1 MKIFVTGGCG
11 FIGGKL
17 CQALIR
23 EGFEVFSL
31 MHEGDSSPHPLIT
44 LISWSEARDLKFDM
58 CYHQAANNNTMDI
71 NLASMAES
79 NVLMPSSLF
88 ESLRKNGCRKF
99 VYASST
105 AVYGNSV
112 GPYTEL
118 SAVDP
123 LNAYAE
129 SKLAFEEFAE
139 DFARETGLAVLGLR
153 YCNVYGPGECHK
165 GKRSSMIRQI
175 LIRMISGFSP
185 QVFRDGEQKRD
196 WVHVDDVI
204 KANIACVGCERS
216 GVVNIA
222 GGRSFSF
229 NELIEK
235 VNKQIGG
242 DIKAEYLE
250 CDFKERYQNETL
262 CDISR
267 AKEWM
272 GWMPSI
278 TMDRGI
284 EDYISFLRAS
294 LEFNGL

>member
-1 MKIFVTGGCG
+1 MKILVTGGCG

-17 CQALIR
+17 CRALVR

-31 MHEGDSSPHPLIT
+31 MHEGDSDPYPPIT
-44 LISWSEARDLKFDM
+44 PVRWSEARDLKFDM
-58 CYHQAANNNTMDI
+58 CYHQAANNDTMDE

-105 AVYGNSV
+105 AVYGNSPR
-112 GPYTEL
+112 PYTEL
-118 SAVDP
+118 SAVEP

-129 SKLAFEEFAE
+129 SKLAFEDFAE
-139 DFARETGLAVLGLR
+139 DFARETGLTVLGLR

-165 GKRSSMIRQI
+165 GKRSSMVRQI
-175 LIRMISGFSP
+175 LIRMISGLRPRIFT
-185 QVFRDGEQKRD
+185 DGEQKRD
-196 WVHVDDVI
+196 WVHVDDVVR
-204 KANIACVGCERS
+204 ANIACMGCERS

-229 NELIEK
+229 NEIIEK
-235 VNKQIGG
+235 VNKELGS

-250 CDFKERYQNETL
+250 CDFKERYQNETE

-267 AKEWM
+267 AKEWI
-272 GWMPSI
+272 GWMPNI

-284 EDYISFLRAS
+284 KDYASFLGAS
-294 LEFNGL
+294 LEFDGL